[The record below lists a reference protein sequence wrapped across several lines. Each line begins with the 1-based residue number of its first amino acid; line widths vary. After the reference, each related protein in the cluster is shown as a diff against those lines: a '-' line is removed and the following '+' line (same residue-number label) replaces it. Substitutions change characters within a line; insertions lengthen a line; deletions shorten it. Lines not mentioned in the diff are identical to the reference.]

1 MRRKKTREEKG
12 EKREENACIQKEGE
26 MNGGIGFFFFLKW
39 LSDWEVTYISSVKTR
54 KITSRGEPTYQEQV
68 YFYEMNFVLFG

>member
-26 MNGGIGFFFFLKW
+26 MNGGIGFFFFFKMAVRLGGHLYFISQNKKDHLKRRAN
-39 LSDWEVTYISSVKTR
+39 LPRAGV
-54 KITSRGEPTYQEQV
+54 
-68 YFYEMNFVLFG
+68 FL